1 MTRDRGSFVKSLSVR
16 RRHPLVALALLL
28 VALAVTG
35 GLYAGLAPSKKAQ
48 AASSSSIAVD
58 EGRKLFLD
66 GCSSC
71 HGLHAQGTSQGPSLV
86 GVGAAAVDFMVG
98 TGRMPLQ
105 QPGVQAAQKPPSYS
119 QSQIDQMAAYIASLA
134 PGPEI
139 PSKAKYDYSDADLV
153 EGGALFRSNC
163 SQCHNF
169 AGQGGA
175 LTRGKAAPNL
185 NTTSA
190 KHMYEAMLTGPG
202 PMPVFGDKSMTPEK
216 KRDIIKFVHS
226 LREEPNPGGDGLGRI
241 GPVSEGLVAWIA
253 GIGGIALATVWIT
266 ARAK

>member
-1 MTRDRGSFVKSLSVR
+1 VKSLSVR
-16 RRHPLVALALLL
+16 RRQPFATLVLLL
-28 VALAVTG
+28 IALAVTG

-71 HGLHAQGTSQGPSLV
+71 HGLHAQGTSNGPSLI
-86 GVGAAAVDFMVG
+86 GVGSAAVDFQVG
-98 TGRMPLQ
+98 TGRMPLA
-105 QPGVQAAQKPPSYS
+105 QPGVQADQKPPVYS
-119 QSQIDQMAAYIASLA
+119 QSQIDQIAAYVASLA
-134 PGPEI
+134 PGPQK
-139 PSKAKYDYSDADLV
+139 PSKDQYDYSDADLV
-153 EGGALFRSNC
+153 EGGSLFRSNC

-175 LTRGKAAPNL
+175 LTEGKAAPNL
-185 NTTSA
+185 NKTSA

-216 KRDIIKFVHS
+216 KRDVIKFVQS
-226 LREEPNPGGDGLGRI
+226 LRHEPNPGGAGLGRI
-241 GPVSEGLVAWIA
+241 GPVSEGLVGWIV
-253 GIGGIALATVWIT
+253 GIGGLAVAAVWIT